1 MGTGIGRLTGALLAV
16 LVAAPAAAA
25 EPSFDCATAGTAM
38 ERLICA
44 DGGLATL
51 DAALAEAFAAARKA
65 AAPGDAKRLTQE
77 QRAWIAAR
85 DRACPAPDVAADEEP
100 APDAVW
106 AAAPCV
112 AGQYRTR
119 LAALGAA
126 PPPSDRL
133 PAGEVH
139 PLCVL
144 TAVLLADAGESGGVA
159 LERCTAGT
167 AHVPLS
173 VEDGFVGAP
182 GAPGAPSAPLGL
194 AYGATRR
201 VGTLPDGRALVQTA
215 FTLGGTGWFGDLVAV
230 AQGRGRLRTETV
242 WAGGDRCN
250 GGIDDAE
257 VDGDRLRVTTAVTP
271 AGLLDLGRA
280 DGGGDA
286 AAPSAAPD
294 CASCCIG
301 TVTAERALD
310 PAAPVRLTTVAVA
323 AEDETPVLDDPDDAG
338 ARCFRAALAAVAPT
352 RPAALKRPAL
362 AALADGFDACLAE
375 AVAPASCAVLT
386 RIAEAAA
393 TRFEPIAGAWNS
405 DWEAY
410 VATETLA
417 GAEVCGIAADLGA
430 DAAYFCD
437 IGDIPS
443 AEEAE
448 GRATALAAAVRGCFA
463 GARETMEPVAA
474 EENDLY
480 RETSPG
486 RHVFLLPGGGVRM
499 AVRSV
504 THLDRATGTPYHRL
518 SFCATTTRAPDAGGV
533 CP

>member
-1 MGTGIGRLTGALLAV
+1 MGKGIGCLTGALLA
-16 LVAAPAAAA
+16 LLGAAPATAA
-25 EPSFDCATAGTAM
+25 EPSFDCTAAGGAM

-51 DAALAEAFAAARKA
+51 DAALAEAFAARKA
-65 AAPGDAKRLTQE
+65 AKPEAAKRLTQE

-85 DRACPAPDVAADEEP
+85 DRACPAPTVAADEEP
-100 APDAVW
+100 APAAVW

-112 AGQYRTR
+112 AGQYRAR

-126 PPPSDRL
+126 PPPTDRL

-144 TAVLLADAGESGGVA
+144 TAVLLADAGEAEGVA
-159 LERCTAGT
+159 LEDCTAGT
-167 AHVPLS
+167 AHVPLT
-173 VEDGFVGAP
+173 VEDGFVAVP
-182 GAPGAPSAPLGL
+182 GAALAPFGL
-194 AYGATRR
+194 AYGATHR

-230 AQGRGRLRTETV
+230 AEDRGRLRTEVV

-250 GGIDDAE
+250 GGLDTAE
-257 VDGDRLRVTTAVTP
+257 LDGDRLRVTTALTP
-271 AGLLDLGRA
+271 AALLDLGRP
-280 DGGGDA
+280 DGGQDDPP
-286 AAPSAAPD
+286 PSAVPD
-294 CASCCIG
+294 CASCCVG
-301 TVTAERALD
+301 TMTAERALD
-310 PAAPVRLTTVAVA
+310 PAAPVRLTAVAVDGA
-323 AEDETPVLDDPDDAG
+323 DDTPFLDDPDDAA
-338 ARCFRAALAAVAPT
+338 ARCFGDALAAAAPT

-362 AALADGFDACLAE
+362 AALVERFDACMAQTAAAPSDSCAFLTRVAE
-375 AVAPASCAVLT
+375 AG
-386 RIAEAAA
+386 A

-417 GAEVCGIAADLGA
+417 GAEVCGIAADVGA

-437 IGDIPS
+437 VGDLAS

-448 GRATALAAAVRGCFA
+448 ARAAALAEAVRGCFA
-463 GARETMEPVAA
+463 GARETLEPVAA
-474 EENDLY
+474 EENEFY
-480 RETSPG
+480 RATSPG
-486 RHVFLLPGGGVRM
+486 RHAFLLPGGGVRM

-504 THLDRATGTPYHRL
+504 THLDRASGTSYHRM
-518 SFCATTTRAPDAGGV
+518 SFCAATTRAPDAGDL